1 MTLSFKFLLDQV
13 LTTIRTP
20 RDGAQWV
27 KSITMPRQSRWEA
40 LALFM
45 VVGVVFNQIT
55 GFLMFGDFRIIM
67 MGLTLNP
74 ITYAMIQ
81 MAVLVIMVF
90 AVFWIGRAMGG
101 TGGFGDAI
109 LLIAWLQAIMT
120 LLQVA
125 QTIAILLI
133 PALGIIIAVASF
145 MLFFWLLSNFIAEL
159 HGFTSIPKVLGM
171 ILISMIGLTFGM
183 TILLSIIGISM
194 PGGV

>member
-13 LTTIRTP
+13 LMTIRTP
-20 RDGAQWV
+20 RDGARWV
-27 KSITMPRQSRWEA
+27 KSITMSRQSRWEA

-133 PALGIIIAVASF
+133 PALGVIIAVASF

>member
-13 LTTIRTP
+13 LMTIRTP
-20 RDGAQWV
+20 RDGARWV
-27 KSITMPRQSRWEA
+27 KSITMSRQSRWEA

-90 AVFWIGRAMGG
+90 GVFWIGRAMGG

-133 PALGIIIAVASF
+133 PALGVIIAVASF

>member
-1 MTLSFKFLLDQV
+1 MTLSFKFFLDQV
-13 LTTIRTP
+13 LMTIRTP
-20 RDGAQWV
+20 RDGARWV

-133 PALGIIIAVASF
+133 PALGVIIAVASF

>member
-45 VVGVVFNQIT
+45 VIGVVFNQIT

-67 MGLTLNP
+67 MGLVLNP

-90 AVFWIGRAMGG
+90 AVFWIGRTMGG
-101 TGGFGDAI
+101 TGSFEDTI
-109 LLIAWLQAIMT
+109 LLVAWLQAIMT

-133 PALGIIIAVASF
+133 PPLGIIVAIASF
-145 MLFFWLLSNFIAEL
+145 ILFFWLLANFIAEL

-171 ILISMIGLTFGM
+171 ILISLIGLTFGM

-194 PGGV
+194 PGVV